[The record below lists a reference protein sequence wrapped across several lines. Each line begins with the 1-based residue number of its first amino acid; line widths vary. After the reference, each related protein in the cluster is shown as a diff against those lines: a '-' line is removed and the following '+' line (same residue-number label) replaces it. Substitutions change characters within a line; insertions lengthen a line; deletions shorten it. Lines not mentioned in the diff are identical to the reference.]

1 MNFAFDDSG
10 ERIAVDWRTPV
21 DELEPEEGARQ
32 EAPSAVTLVE
42 RIAATFTRGDS
53 KITALAWRFL
63 LGDEPESMRRCAGRA
78 GVSAAAISRRAR
90 ILSEAFGLPLRNPH
104 HREQRREIA
113 RATGRKKKR
122 RADITGPPPVVQL
135 QDTETSNPRGPHE

>member
-1 MNFAFDDSG
+1 MSYAFDDNG

-21 DELEPEEGARQ
+21 DELEPEET
-32 EAPSAVTLVE
+32 APRDSSSAITVVE
-42 RIAATFTRGDS
+42 KIAATFTHGDS

-63 LGDEPESMRRCAGRA
+63 LGDEPESMRRCAARA
-78 GVSAAAISRRAR
+78 GISAAAISRRAR

-113 RATGRKKKR
+113 RTSWRKKKR
-122 RADITGPPPVVQL
+122 RAGLPDPPPVLEL
-135 QDTETSNPRGPHE
+135 QDTETSHPRRPV